1 MFAILLILIWELKK
15 SNQQNKKT
23 LILGVEAPVADQ
35 HSGFRKISGK
45 ASLFLSLSLSFWK
58 KGIVFKCFLCM
69 SWLLDSLD
77 LPSRRKVTHKLMSRV
92 DYGFNH
98 CSVVSLLSRNFM
110 STYWWWSSVYLVILM
125 YFMQINFHLLWSANK
140 FTDFVVFLNFLLTL
154 HATWIIKKSKILRIF
169 KESK

>member
-1 MFAILLILIWELKK
+1 MPFCWSWSGSWKRVTNRTRKHWFWVLRHLLQT
-15 SNQQNKKT
+15 ST
-23 LILGVEAPVADQ
+23 PD
-35 HSGFRKISGK
+35 SGK
-45 ASLFLSLSLSFWK
+45 FQAKPLSFSLSLSFWK